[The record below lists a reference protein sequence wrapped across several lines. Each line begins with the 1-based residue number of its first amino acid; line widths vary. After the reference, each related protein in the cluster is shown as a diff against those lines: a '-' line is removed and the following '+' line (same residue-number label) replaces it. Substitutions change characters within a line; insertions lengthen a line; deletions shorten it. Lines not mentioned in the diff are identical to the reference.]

1 MVLTRYLRGVLAA
14 ALFVTPALSFA
25 DIIVSDPYA
34 RASRPNAPTG
44 AAFMV
49 IENDGTSAD
58 RLVGVRSDIAKR
70 VELHTHIDQD
80 IRLEQL
86 ADVACLSTYHFSHMF
101 KQSTGLSPYQFLLRQ
116 RMTLA
121 TTELRHA
128 TPITLVAEHCGY
140 SNASRF
146 ARAFKGAFGV
156 TPKAYQQA

>member
-1 MVLTRYLRGVLAA
+1 MLASKSECLEYADIQSDVSLAIWKNEADRVLTH
-14 ALFVTPALSFA
+14 
-25 DIIVSDPYA
+25 
-34 RASRPNAPTG
+34 N
-44 AAFMV
+44 
-49 IENDGTSAD
+49 
-58 RLVGVRSDIAKR
+58 KH
-70 VELHTHIDQD
+70 LHTHIDQD

-128 TPITLVAEHCGY
+128 TPIALVAEHCGY

-146 ARAFKGAFGV
+146 TRAFKGAFGV
-156 TPKAYQQA
+156 TPKAYQQAWW